1 MEARPKPPPGFL
13 AAARNDSST
22 LHNAVVADSLHEH
35 ASDNLRFIRETMERA
50 GSFTAVSG
58 WGQVAIGGTALLAA
72 WLAGIAGSSDRWL
85 ALWLGEA
92 AIAVTIAMATTTWKT
107 RELRVPIVSGPAR
120 KFALSFVP
128 PMVAGAM
135 LTIVLVSRGDYA
147 LLPGM
152 WMLLYGAAVVSAGTF
167 SVRIVPF
174 MGACFMLCG
183 AGVLAFP
190 RAANV
195 MMAVAFGGLHI
206 VFGAAIARRHGG

>member
-1 MEARPKPPPGFL
+1 MPLE
-13 AAARNDSST
+13 
-22 LHNAVVADSLHEH
+22 LHAKAE
-35 ASDNLRFIRETMERA
+35 DNLRFIRETMERA

-58 WGQVAIGGTALLAA
+58 WGQMAIGATALLAA
-72 WLAGIAGSSDRWL
+72 WLAAIAGSNDRWL

-92 AIAVTIAMATTTWKT
+92 AIGVTIAMATTTWKT
-107 RELRVPIVSGPAR
+107 RDLRVPIVSGPAR

-128 PMVAGAM
+128 PMVAGAV
-135 LTIVLVSRGDYA
+135 LTIVLVSRAEYA
-147 LLPGM
+147 LLPAM

-183 AGVLAFP
+183 AAVLVFP
-190 RAANV
+190 GAANV
-195 MMAVAFGGLHI
+195 MMAVAFGGLHL

>member
-1 MEARPKPPPGFL
+1 MPLE
-13 AAARNDSST
+13 
-22 LHNAVVADSLHEH
+22 LHAKAE
-35 ASDNLRFIRETMERA
+35 DNLRFIRETMERA

-58 WGQVAIGGTALLAA
+58 WGQMGIGATALLAA
-72 WLAGIAGSSDRWL
+72 WLAAVAGSSDRWL

-92 AIAVTIAMATTTWKT
+92 AIAVAIAMATTTWKT
-107 RELRVPIVSGPAR
+107 RDHRVPIVSGPAR

-128 PMVAGAM
+128 PMVAGAL

-147 LLPGM
+147 LLPAM

-183 AGVLAFP
+183 AGVLVFP
-190 RAANV
+190 RVANV
-195 MMAVAFGGLHI
+195 MMAVAFGGLHLA
-206 VFGAAIARRHGG
+206 FGAAIARRHGG